1 MPAFT
6 PPPNTAQR
14 GIVMPAQMPPHATFP
29 QIVRHFSYILGGVLA
44 FGLATGGL
52 FPLIGIRLYESGAS
66 DLVIGLI
73 TSVFFAGTFAGA
85 ILTEK
90 LIRRIRHVR
99 TFALL
104 AATAGVSTIGLAM
117 TEMISV
123 WVALRFITGFCL
135 GGYYVVVE
143 SWINYSSSNGARARG
158 LSLYEA
164 VRMLGIAASPFILG
178 FGLGAQPYVLAGV
191 FFIIAII
198 PLVLCPLEEPHQN
211 PPGSMPFL
219 SLITSAPLGVLA
231 CFVSGTVNAAFYGM
245 SGVYGERAGLS
256 QTEIALFI
264 AAMLIGPTI
273 AHPIVGALADR
284 MGRLSM
290 LLLTAIGSALAC
302 LAIAVFAPGFWG
314 LALLSLVVGG
324 LSHPVYALGLAYVN
338 DQLDPGDFVRA
349 GGALLIAFCLGT
361 TVGPTA
367 AALVMGV
374 IGDAG
379 LYVFLAFILG
389 VTGIGTIMAMQG
401 RTTPAR
407 PTVPA
412 V

>member
-1 MPAFT
+1 MTAVATSAPPCAVALPA
-6 PPPNTAQR
+6 
-14 GIVMPAQMPPHATFP
+14 HATFP
-29 QIVRHFSYILGGVLA
+29 QIVRHFSTILGGVLA

-52 FPLIGIRLYESGAS
+52 FPLIGIRLYENGAS

-85 ILTEK
+85 ILTER
-90 LIRRIRHVR
+90 LIRRMRHVR

-117 TEMISV
+117 TEMIPV
-123 WVALRFITGFCL
+123 WVALRFVTGFCL

-143 SWINYSSSNGARARG
+143 SWINYASSNGARARG

-219 SLITSAPLGVLA
+219 GLITSAPLGVLA

-256 QTEIALFI
+256 QTEIGLFI
-264 AAMLIGPTI
+264 AAMLIGPTL
-273 AHPIVGALADR
+273 AHPVIGALADR
-284 MGRLSM
+284 LGRLSM
-290 LLLTAIGSALAC
+290 LVMAALGAALAC
-302 LAIAVFAPGFWG
+302 FTVAAFEPGFPG
-314 LALLSLVVGG
+314 LVLLSLIVGG

-338 DQLDPGDFVRA
+338 DRLDPGDFVRA

-361 TVGPTA
+361 TIGPTA

-379 LYVFLAFILG
+379 LYFFLGIILA
-389 VTGIGTIMAMQG
+389 VTGTGAVLAM
-401 RTTPAR
+401 R
-407 PTVPA
+407 PRAVPILP
-412 V
+412 